1 MRRRTDKT
9 KALRLHFWKN
19 TLFIMRRMG
28 LCEYEFA
35 NLCNYSENSFH
46 AARSKGCLSLDMAII
61 ICEQLAEPLDDMFYT
76 DYESAY
82 KAEGSGV
89 E

>member
-1 MRRRTDKT
+1 MRKRTNKT
-9 KALRLHFWKN
+9 KDLRLQFWKN
-19 TLFIMRRMG
+19 TLFIMSSLRV
-28 LCEYEFA
+28 CEYEFA

-46 AARSKGCLSLDMAII
+46 SARTKGCLSLDMAII
-61 ICEQLAEPLDDMFYT
+61 ISEQLAEPLDDMFYT

-82 KAEGSGV
+82 REEMSD